1 MSKRMKLIALLLAGS
16 MVTTGSASV
25 VSAESLPADLVQEST
40 LYAGAAEV
48 WLNALGEG
56 DMLAHNAGR
65 MLLTETDGS
74 EVPEV
79 EENEV
84 PEVASEFADIA
95 IAKVLNYVNLREQP
109 TTESEVLG
117 KLYANSAAVV
127 LEAVQD
133 EAGEEWYKIN
143 SGSVENGYVKAEY
156 VVVGD
161 EELIRQVSTRYAA
174 VKTTT
179 LFVRKEPGTD
189 SPVLTMLPEGDD
201 VVVLEEG
208 ENGWHKVST
217 EEGDGYV
224 SGEYVELWTD
234 YIEAESKAEEE
245 ARLAREEAERQAAA
259 AAAEAARR
267 AEEEAARRAAQS
279 KGSSS
284 GSGSAKSGSSGGSGT
299 SGSSSS
305 GSGTTG
311 NSSSSG
317 ASSSGS
323 SSSGSSSSG
332 GSGTAGGSSSG
343 ANKGETAKPGVSN
356 GQAVVNYAS
365 QFVGNPYVY
374 GGSSLTN
381 GADCSGFVMSV
392 YAKFGISLPHS
403 SSALRSVGYGVT
415 LDQIQPGDIVCYSG
429 HVGIYAGNNTLLHA
443 SSPSTGI
450 KYTSPITYR
459 EILAIRRIF

>member
-127 LEAVQD
+127 LETVQD

-279 KGSSS
+279 GRNGTSGSSS
-284 GSGSAKSGSSGGSGT
+284 SSSGSGT

-305 GSGTTG
+305 GSGAAG
-311 NSSSSG
+311 NSNSSG

-323 SSSGSSSSG
+323 SASG
-332 GSGTAGGSSSG
+332 GSGTAGGSSSGSSSSG

>member
-1 MSKRMKLIALLLAGS
+1 MSKRIKVTGLLLAGS
-16 MVTTGSASV
+16 ILVTGSGTLVHAENLP
-25 VSAESLPADLVQEST
+25 VSLVQGET
-40 LYAGAAEV
+40 RYAGAAEV

-56 DMLAHNAGR
+56 DMLAHGAGR
-65 MLLTETDGS
+65 MILAENETETAET
-74 EVPEV
+74 EVH
-79 EENEV
+79 EV
-84 PEVASEFADIA
+84 PEVASEYADIA
-95 IAKVLNYVNLREQP
+95 IAQVLNYVNLRAEP

-117 KLYANSAAVV
+117 KLYANSAATV
-127 LEAVQD
+127 LEVVQD

-189 SPVLTMLPEGDD
+189 SPVLTMLPDGDD

-217 EEGDGYV
+217 EGGNGYV
-224 SGEYVELWTD
+224 SDDYVELWTD

-259 AAAEAARR
+259 AAAEAARK
-267 AEEEAARRAAQS
+267 AEEAAAAKRAAQS
-279 KGSSS
+279 QRSSQ
-284 GSGSAKSGSSGGSGT
+284 SA
-299 SGSSSS
+299 
-305 GSGTTG
+305 
-311 NSSSSG
+311 
-317 ASSSGS
+317 A

-332 GSGTAGGSSSG
+332 GSSSGANNSSSGGSSSG
-343 ANKGETAKPGVSN
+343 GSKSEVSKPSVSN

-403 SSALRSVGYGVT
+403 SSALRSVGYGVSME
-415 LDQIQPGDIVCYSG
+415 QIQPGDIVCYSG

>member
-1 MSKRMKLIALLLAGS
+1 MSKKIKVAGLMLAGSILVIGSERIVQAENLSVNAAGDYQLFAGASEVLMNILAESDLLAHGEDRMKL
-16 MVTTGSASV
+16 TD
-25 VSAESLPADLVQEST
+25 EKE
-40 LYAGAAEV
+40 AEV
-48 WLNALGEG
+48 EL
-56 DMLAHNAGR
+56 H
-65 MLLTETDGS
+65 
-74 EVPEV
+74 
-79 EENEV
+79 EV
-84 PEVASEFADIA
+84 PEVASEYADIA
-95 IAKVLNYVNLREQP
+95 IATVLNYVNLRAEP

-117 KLYANSAAVV
+117 KLYANSAATV
-127 LEAVQD
+127 LETVTD
-133 EAGEEWYKIN
+133 EAGEEWHRIN

-156 VVVGD
+156 VVVGE

-174 VKTTT
+174 VRTTT

-189 SPVLTMLPEGDD
+189 SSVLTMLPDGDD
-201 VVVLEEG
+201 VVVLEER
-208 ENGWHKVST
+208 EDGWLKVST

-245 ARLAREEAERQAAA
+245 ARLAREEEERRAAA
-259 AAAEAARR
+259 AAAEAARK
-267 AEEEAARRAAQS
+267 AQEEEARRAREAAEAEAARNAAQS
-279 KGSSS
+279 
-284 GSGSAKSGSSGGSGT
+284 
-299 SGSSSS
+299 
-305 GSGTTG
+305 
-311 NSSSSG
+311 NSSSS
-317 ASSSGS
+317 S
-323 SSSGSSSSG
+323 SSSKQSSSG
-332 GSGTAGGSSSG
+332 GSSGNNSSG
-343 ANKGETAKPGVSN
+343 GNKTEGAKPSVSN

-392 YAKFGISLPHS
+392 YAAFGISLPHS

-415 LDQIQPGDIVCYSG
+415 MDQIQPGDIVCYSG

-443 SSPSTGI
+443 SSPKTGI

>member
-1 MSKRMKLIALLLAGS
+1 MSKKIKVTGLLLAGS
-16 MVTTGSASV
+16 ILVTGSGTLVHAENLP
-25 VSAESLPADLVQEST
+25 VSLVQGET
-40 LYAGAAEV
+40 RYAGAAEV

-56 DMLAHNAGR
+56 DMLAHGAGR
-65 MLLTETDGS
+65 MILEENETETAET
-74 EVPEV
+74 EVH
-79 EENEV
+79 EV
-84 PEVASEFADIA
+84 PEVASEYADIA
-95 IAKVLNYVNLREQP
+95 IAQVLNYVNLRAEP

-117 KLYANSAAVV
+117 KLYANSAATV
-127 LEAVQD
+127 LEVVQD

-189 SPVLTMLPEGDD
+189 SPVLTMLPDGDD

-217 EEGDGYV
+217 EEGNGYV
-224 SGEYVELWTD
+224 SDDYVELWTD

-259 AAAEAARR
+259 AAAEAARK
-267 AEEEAARRAAQS
+267 AEEAAAAKRAAQS
-279 KGSSS
+279 QRSSQ
-284 GSGSAKSGSSGGSGT
+284 SA
-299 SGSSSS
+299 
-305 GSGTTG
+305 
-311 NSSSSG
+311 
-317 ASSSGS
+317 A

-332 GSGTAGGSSSG
+332 GSSSGGSKSEVS
-343 ANKGETAKPGVSN
+343 KPSVSN

-403 SSALRSVGYGVT
+403 SSALRSVGYGVSME
-415 LDQIQPGDIVCYSG
+415 QIQPGDIVCYSG

>member
-1 MSKRMKLIALLLAGS
+1 MSKKIKVAGLLLAGS
-16 MVTTGSASV
+16 ILVIGSERIVQAENLSVNAAGDYQLFAGASEV
-25 VSAESLPADLVQEST
+25 LMNILAESDLLAHGEDRMKLT
-40 LYAGAAEV
+40 DEKEAEV
-48 WLNALGEG
+48 EL
-56 DMLAHNAGR
+56 H
-65 MLLTETDGS
+65 
-74 EVPEV
+74 
-79 EENEV
+79 EV
-84 PEVASEFADIA
+84 PEVASEYADIA
-95 IAKVLNYVNLREQP
+95 IATVLNYVNLRAEP

-117 KLYANSAAVV
+117 KLYANSAATV
-127 LEAVQD
+127 LETVTD
-133 EAGEEWYKIN
+133 EAGEEWYRVN

-156 VVVGD
+156 VVVGE

-174 VKTTT
+174 VRTTT

-189 SPVLTMLPEGDD
+189 SSVLTMLPDGDD
-201 VVVLEEG
+201 VVVLEER
-208 ENGWHKVST
+208 EDGWLKVST

-245 ARLAREEAERQAAA
+245 ARLAREEEERRAAA
-259 AAAEAARR
+259 AAAEAARK
-267 AEEEAARRAAQS
+267 AQEEEARRAREAAEAEAARKAAQS
-279 KGSSS
+279 
-284 GSGSAKSGSSGGSGT
+284 
-299 SGSSSS
+299 
-305 GSGTTG
+305 
-311 NSSSSG
+311 NSSSSSSSSKQ
-317 ASSSGS
+317 SSSGS
-323 SSSGSSSSG
+323 SSSSQSS
-332 GSGTAGGSSSG
+332 AGGSSGSNSSG
-343 ANKGETAKPGVSN
+343 GNKTEGAKPSVSN

-392 YAKFGISLPHS
+392 YAAFGIRLPHS

-415 LDQIQPGDIVCYSG
+415 MDQIQPGDIVCYSG

-443 SSPSTGI
+443 SSPKTGI

>member
-1 MSKRMKLIALLLAGS
+1 MSKKIKVAGLMLAGSILVIGSERIVQAENLSVNAAGDYQLFAGASEVLMNILAESDLLAHGEDRMKL
-16 MVTTGSASV
+16 TDEKE
-25 VSAESLPADLVQEST
+25 AELEL
-40 LYAGAAEV
+40 
-48 WLNALGEG
+48 
-56 DMLAHNAGR
+56 H
-65 MLLTETDGS
+65 
-74 EVPEV
+74 
-79 EENEV
+79 EV
-84 PEVASEFADIA
+84 PEVASEYADIA
-95 IAKVLNYVNLREQP
+95 IATVLNYVNLRAEP

-117 KLYANSAAVV
+117 KLYANSAATV
-127 LEAVQD
+127 LETVTD
-133 EAGEEWYKIN
+133 EAGEEWHRIN

-156 VVVGD
+156 VVVGE

-174 VKTTT
+174 VRTTT

-189 SPVLTMLPEGDD
+189 SSVLTMLPDGDD
-201 VVVLEEG
+201 VVVLEER
-208 ENGWHKVST
+208 EDGWLKVST

-245 ARLAREEAERQAAA
+245 ARLAREEEERRAAA
-259 AAAEAARR
+259 AAAEAARK
-267 AEEEAARRAAQS
+267 AQEEEARRAREAAEAEAARKAAQS
-279 KGSSS
+279 
-284 GSGSAKSGSSGGSGT
+284 
-299 SGSSSS
+299 
-305 GSGTTG
+305 
-311 NSSSSG
+311 NSSSSKQ
-317 ASSSGS
+317 SSSGS
-323 SSSGSSSSG
+323 SSSSQSS
-332 GSGTAGGSSSG
+332 AGGSSGSNSSG
-343 ANKGETAKPGVSN
+343 GNKTEGAKPSVSN

-392 YAKFGISLPHS
+392 YAAFGISLPHS

-415 LDQIQPGDIVCYSG
+415 MDQIQPGDIVCYSG

-443 SSPSTGI
+443 SSPKTGI

>member
-1 MSKRMKLIALLLAGS
+1 MSKKIKVAGLMLAGSILVIGSERIVQAENLSVNAAGDYQLFAGASEVLMNILAESDLLAHGEDRMKL
-16 MVTTGSASV
+16 TDEKE
-25 VSAESLPADLVQEST
+25 AELEL
-40 LYAGAAEV
+40 
-48 WLNALGEG
+48 
-56 DMLAHNAGR
+56 H
-65 MLLTETDGS
+65 
-74 EVPEV
+74 
-79 EENEV
+79 EV
-84 PEVASEFADIA
+84 PEVASEYADIA
-95 IAKVLNYVNLREQP
+95 IATVLNYVNLRAEP

-117 KLYANSAAVV
+117 KLYANSAATV
-127 LEAVQD
+127 LETVTD
-133 EAGEEWYKIN
+133 EAGEEWHRIN

-156 VVVGD
+156 VVVGE

-174 VKTTT
+174 VRTTT

-189 SPVLTMLPEGDD
+189 SSVLTMLPDGDD
-201 VVVLEEG
+201 VVVLEER
-208 ENGWHKVST
+208 EDGWLKVST

-245 ARLAREEAERQAAA
+245 ARLAREEEERRAAA
-259 AAAEAARR
+259 AAAEAARK
-267 AEEEAARRAAQS
+267 AQEEEARRAREAAEAEAARKAAQS
-279 KGSSS
+279 
-284 GSGSAKSGSSGGSGT
+284 
-299 SGSSSS
+299 
-305 GSGTTG
+305 
-311 NSSSSG
+311 NSSSS
-317 ASSSGS
+317 S
-323 SSSGSSSSG
+323 SSSKQSSSG
-332 GSGTAGGSSSG
+332 GSSSSQSSAGGSSGSNSSG
-343 ANKGETAKPGVSN
+343 GNKTEGAKPSVSN

-392 YAKFGISLPHS
+392 YAAFGISLPHS

-415 LDQIQPGDIVCYSG
+415 MDQIQPGDIVCYSG

-443 SSPSTGI
+443 SSPKTGI